1 LPEDTVQWAGISVGG
16 VQKCTDRIPV
26 ALLSFHDDAIHL
38 PNSEEKEDTKDYIE
52 DETCPE

>member
-1 LPEDTVQWAGISVGG
+1 LPEDTVQWAGISIGG
-16 VQKCTDRIPV
+16 VQKCTDRILV